1 MRPVTPRAAATT
13 GMSWWIKI
21 HPLLLAILLITG
33 VLPARG
39 NDVFP
44 ATNALILPST
54 DKRFIVDDEAFEK
67 ESGNQVERLAKEGR
81 LTDYSYLAKHVPL
94 VRPSLILPTAA
105 TNQLT
110 TPELADL
117 LRHSTVAIGLRYQEP
132 HTRNSSGTQAAKVG
146 KWHYEIAATAFAIA
160 PEIFSTSLHV
170 MTIDPTMMRDAQ
182 AVAVTEEGKVFP
194 ITQIVASSERGDTC
208 LVRVPGLTLPSLPLR
223 PGVRT
228 GEPIWCM
235 SHPDGFTFMFTSGQ
249 VARISRERYD
259 KQSAPG
265 LHIEVT
271 AEYCPG
277 SSGGAVTDASGNVVA
292 QVSSIN
298 QYSDS
303 GSLESKNTQIA
314 SGIVS
319 ARTCTA
325 SEEIINLT
333 TPGTNDP
340 LPLPTP
346 SPKKKRHL
354 PKTQAT
360 PTSQKS
366 EIKD

>member
-1 MRPVTPRAAATT
+1 
-13 GMSWWIKI
+13 MSWWIKI
-21 HPLLLAILLITG
+21 YLVPLAILIITG
-33 VLPARG
+33 GVPARGDNVFSLTNALVLPA
-39 NDVFP
+39 
-44 ATNALILPST
+44 T
-54 DKRFIVDDEAFEK
+54 DKRFIVDDEVLEK
-67 ESGNQVERLAKEGR
+67 DSENQVERLAKEGR
-81 LTDYSYLAKHVPL
+81 LTNYSYLAKHVPL
-94 VRPSLILPTAA
+94 ARPPLILPTEA
-105 TNQLT
+105 TNQPP

-132 HTRNSSGTQAAKVG
+132 RTRGSSRAQNAKAD
-146 KWHYEIAATAFAIA
+146 KWRYEIAATAFAIA

-170 MTIDPTMMRDAQ
+170 MTIDPTMMREAQ
-182 AVAVTEEGKVFP
+182 AVVVTEGGKVFP
-194 ITQIVASSERGDTC
+194 ITQIVASSQRGDTC

-223 PGVRT
+223 PGVRA
-228 GEPIWCM
+228 GEAVWCM
-235 SHPDGFTFMFTSGQ
+235 SHPDGFTYMFTSGQ
-249 VARISRERYD
+249 VARISRARYD

-265 LHIEVT
+265 LHVEVT

-303 GSLESKNTQIA
+303 GSLGSKDTQIA

-325 SEEIINLT
+325 AEEIISLT
-333 TPGTNDP
+333 TSGTNDP

-346 SPKKKRHL
+346 LPKKKHHL
-354 PKTQAT
+354 PKAQAT
-360 PTSQKS
+360 PS
-366 EIKD
+366 ER